1 MIVFSGPTVPS
12 RTALQWSRLG
22 NPLQESLW
30 NVDQPQ
36 RSVKPFDL
44 AKQKQV
50 NLSDLA
56 NVTIDILCRL
66 QILYNNNNTGDEWV
80 NLVFSFWRFR
90 IFSFILLLHS
100 YYDCFHKVWEL
111 SDVNISDIVDA
122 LKLDGYVALSDVIVL
137 PLWFKILMTLLFV
150 GCLIWAC
157 ISNVRMLVAIGIR
170 R

>member
-30 NVDQPQ
+30 IVDQPQ

-80 NLVFSFWRFR
+80 NLRVFFLTLSNFL
-90 IFSFILLLHS
+90 IHFIV
-100 YYDCFHKVWEL
+100 DCIHKVWEL

-122 LKLDGYVALSDVIVL
+122 LGLDGYVALSDVIVL

>member
-1 MIVFSGPTVPS
+1 VSLGEKEMIVFSGPTVPS

-80 NLVFSFWRFR
+80 NLVFYFDAFE
-90 IFSFILLLHS
+90 FSLFILLLIAFIRFGS
-100 YYDCFHKVWEL
+100 CL
-111 SDVNISDIVDA
+111 TSTLAIS
-122 LKLDGYVALSDVIVL
+122 LT
-137 PLWFKILMTLLFV
+137 P
-150 GCLIWAC
+150 
-157 ISNVRMLVAIGIR
+157 SNWMDM
-170 R
+170 